1 MKGRYCL
8 LELIVYRKRSQAFL
22 PQTCATD
29 PGSDVCTSAQ
39 HRCLQ
44 LAVLAQG
51 SLHLAT
57 LQSHCGHQKSG
68 LMAYMS
74 NHQVSLT
81 LQVITAEL
89 NHVVVELL
97 QQLLFWQERA
107 KAQDPLKA
115 AKRKRLVSGLRWVW
129 MPQGFDLIG
138 ILQSEQW
145 VACFME
151 Q

>member
-1 MKGRYCL
+1 M
-8 LELIVYRKRSQAFL
+8 YRKRSQAFI

-44 LAVLAQG
+44 LAVLAKG
-51 SLHLAT
+51 HCTLPPCSHTVAT
-57 LQSHCGHQKSG
+57 RSQDSWLTC
-68 LMAYMS
+68 
-74 NHQVSLT
+74 NHKVSLT

-129 MPQGFDLIG
+129 MPQGSDLLG